1 MTKILISGGSGLLG
15 SNLTK
20 ILELRGHEV
29 SWLSRNPKKTA
40 QKSFYWNPAT
50 GEIDPD
56 SVLHTEC
63 IIHLAGAGVADKRWT
78 ESYKKE
84 ILNSRIQST
93 ELLFNT
99 LNKHS
104 HKVNTFLAA
113 SAVGF
118 YGNHP
123 EPHTTELAEKGDTFL
138 ADVCEA
144 WEMESMRMGSI
155 GIRTGIIRI
164 GIILSK
170 NGGFLKEVSFPA
182 KYGFAAALGNG
193 NMLTPWID
201 IDDLSRM
208 FLFLLENKQLD
219 GIFNG
224 VSPNPASNK
233 DLTRLICQTLGR
245 PFLLPGVPEFALKI
259 LFGEITPMLLA
270 NQNISAAKILQT
282 GFKFIYPQAKDSVV
296 HQLRGK

>member
-29 SWLSRNPKKTA
+29 SWLSRNPKEIS
-40 QKSFYWNPAT
+40 QKAFYWNPAT
-50 GEIDPD
+50 GEIDPE
-56 SVLHTEC
+56 SVRHAEC

-78 ESYKKE
+78 AEYKKE
-84 ILNSRIQST
+84 ILHSRIQST

-99 LNKHS
+99 LKQHS
-104 HKVNTFLAA
+104 HQVQTFLSA
-113 SAVGF
+113 SAVGY

-123 EPHTTELAEKGDTFL
+123 APQTTELEAKGNTFL

-155 GIRTGIIRI
+155 GIRIGIIRI

-193 NMLTPWID
+193 KMLTPWID

-208 FLFLLENKQLD
+208 FLFLLENKQLQ
-219 GIFNG
+219 GIYNG
-224 VSPNPASNK
+224 VAPNPASNK
-233 DLTRLICQTLGR
+233 ELTSLICKALNR
-245 PFLLPGVPEFALKI
+245 PFLLPGVPEFVLKV

-270 NQNISAAKILQT
+270 NQDISAAKILQT
-282 GFKFIYPQAKDSVV
+282 GFKFMYPQANDSVV
-296 HQLRGK
+296 HQLKGK